1 MKKPEDCT
9 NIGEIRAEIDRIDYQ
24 VIQLLGQR
32 AGYVKAASRFKTSE
46 MSVKAPERVK
56 AMLLQRRIWAEATG
70 LNPSVIEK
78 IYQFLINHFIE
89 QELNQWKNADTME

>member
-9 NIGEIRAEIDRIDYQ
+9 DMEEIQAEIDRIDQQ

-32 AGYVKAASRFKTSE
+32 FACVKAASKFKTSE
-46 MSVKAPERVK
+46 INVKAPERVK
-56 AMLLQRRIWAEATG
+56 AMLVQQRTWAEAAG
-70 LNPSVIEK
+70 LDPSVIEK

-89 QELNQWKNADTME
+89 QELNHWKKH